1 MNILF
6 LYSELAGY
14 SIACM
19 KKVMELNPQVKI
31 TVIRWPINKEAP
43 FQFDFGAIEVHE
55 KNTFSEEQLIT
66 FVKKI
71 NPTLIVCSGWMD
83 KTYVKICQIYKGKIP
98 TVLTLDN
105 HWRGDIKQ
113 HLAQL
118 LSPFF
123 IKTRFSH
130 AWVPGEKQY
139 AFARKLGF
147 KVDKIKKGFYSADV
161 ELFTTYRNRLKIE
174 TDGQYPKRL
183 LYVGRYVEHK
193 GIFDLWKAFTELQA
207 EQPNDWELW
216 CVGTGDQWENRVQH
230 PKIKHV
236 GFLQPNE
243 FDEVITNTSVYIL
256 SSHFE
261 PWGVSLHEFV
271 AVGYP
276 VICSDEAGSSEQFLK
291 NNENGFLFQSGDV
304 TQLKKAMVNIMQLN
318 TADFKKMQQKSV
330 ELGQTITPN
339 TWARTLMS
347 FVS

>member
-19 KKVMELNPQVKI
+19 KKVIELYPNVKI
-31 TVIRWPINKEAP
+31 IVIRWPVNKEAP

-66 FVKKI
+66 FVKEI

-105 HWRGDIKQ
+105 HWRGDLKQ
-113 HLAQL
+113 RLAQV

-123 IKTRFSH
+123 IKSRFSH

-139 AFARKLGF
+139 VYAKKLGF
-147 KVDKIKKGFYSADV
+147 KGDKVKKGFYSADV
-161 ELFTTYRNRLKIE
+161 DLFINYRNRLKTE
-174 TDGQYPKRL
+174 TDNHFPKRL
-183 LYVGRYVEHK
+183 LYVGRYVKHK
-193 GIFDLWKAFTELQA
+193 GIFDLWKAFIELQV

-216 CVGTGDQWENRVQH
+216 CVGTGDQWGNRVEH
-230 PKIKHV
+230 PKIKHL

-243 FDEVITNTSVYIL
+243 FDEVINQTSVYVL
-256 SSHFE
+256 PSHFE

-271 AVGYP
+271 SAGYP
-276 VICSDEAGSSEQFLK
+276 VICSHEVGSSEQFLK
-291 NNENGFLFQSGDV
+291 NYENGYLFSTGDIS
-304 TQLKKAMVNIMQLN
+304 QLKSAMLKVMKLN
-318 TADFKKMQQKSV
+318 NESFSKMQIKSI
-330 ELGQTITPN
+330 ELSQTNTPF
-339 TWARTLMS
+339 TWAKTLMD
-347 FVS
+347 FIQ